1 MKQKKKE
8 KKRITLTKEMPY
20 GVSKA
25 YMESGRLFSDFAQ
38 SSKFGWKIQEIGT
51 STSTKTINWSVSC
64 KKFLRLRLMKPV
76 LYNFISIENFSSWL
90 TYTM

>member
-1 MKQKKKE
+1 MKKKKE

-25 YMESGRLFSDFAQ
+25 YLESGRLFSDFAQ

-51 STSTKTINWSVSC
+51 STSTETIDWSVSC
-64 KKFLRLRLMKPV
+64 KERLRLMKPV